1 MASQR
6 RAELVDYGISELRI
20 TNALRED
27 AVDLDV
33 TSLHHRRAVHRW
45 ERMSVG
51 DLIERVTWSRP
62 DKVAITGRPGAYAD
76 ERFAAL
82 TYRQADQV
90 ANQVAR
96 ALLARGLERGDV
108 VLLFCENSVEA
119 YLAKIGIAKAGL
131 VAAPLNPMMAPDLV
145 AAMIDLVRPK
155 LAIVDAELWPRAEGP
170 FAAKGLSAG
179 ISIPIGAPP
188 VPGSVSFAELIAGQ
202 DGTEPDVEIHADDI
216 WEILFTSGTTALPKG
231 VMISHATS
239 YLAGF
244 GFALSLTR
252 GLKLESDLTVGTY
265 LPMIYHVGDQP
276 FTYSVFLSGGT
287 LVLGRRPN
295 PEHIAEMIAEDKVTA
310 LWAGSPAMVRA
321 VDAVLTARPDLDA
334 RSLTVVV
341 YGWAALP
348 PATLA
353 SMKRHCGEDLCAFEI
368 FGQTESIACH
378 RFWPGEWPELYA
390 ATAPQHNY
398 VGVPS
403 PVLASTVLDP
413 DGNDLAGAPGVA
425 GEAVYRSPCM
435 MAGYYRDEEATRHA
449 FRYGWFHSGDSC
461 AYDENGLRV
470 MLDRYKD
477 IVKTGGENV
486 SSLRVEA
493 VLAQH
498 PDVAKAAVIGLP
510 HPRWSEAVTAVVVLR
525 DGSAASEEDL
535 IKHCRASLA
544 GYETPKSV
552 VFAADLPETVGGK
565 VLKYRL
571 RADHA
576 GHYRDVTDQ
585 F

>member
-1 MASQR
+1 
-6 RAELVDYGISELRI
+6 
-20 TNALRED
+20 
-27 AVDLDV
+27 VDLDV

-62 DKVAITGRPGAYAD
+62 DKPAIVGRPGAYGD

-90 ANQVAR
+90 ANQVAH
-96 ALLARGLERGDV
+96 ALLARGLTQGDV

-145 AAMIDLVRPK
+145 TAMIDLVQPK
-155 LAIVDAELWPRAEGP
+155 LAIVDAELWPKAEQPFKAKDLPPGITIAIGGP
-170 FAAKGLSAG
+170 
-179 ISIPIGAPP
+179 PAPH
-188 VPGSVSFAELIAGQ
+188 SVSFTEFIAGQ
-202 DGTEPDVEIHADDI
+202 PVTEPDVEIHADDI

-231 VMISHATS
+231 VMISHACS
-239 YLAGF
+239 YSAGF

-252 GLKLESDLTVGTY
+252 GLRLESDLKVGTY

-295 PEHIAEMIAEDKVTA
+295 PEHIAEMIAEDQVTA

-321 VDAVLTARPDLDA
+321 VDAALTSRPDLDA
-334 RSLTVVV
+334 RSLTVIV

-348 PATLA
+348 PGTLA

-368 FGQTESIACH
+368 FGQTESISCH
-378 RFWPGEWPELYA
+378 RFWPDEWPELYA
-390 ATAPQHNY
+390 ATAPQDNY

-403 PVLASTVLDP
+403 PILASTVLDP
-413 DGNDLAGAPGVA
+413 DGTDLADSPGVA
-425 GEAVYRSPCM
+425 GEAVYRSPAV
-435 MAGYYRDEEATRHA
+435 MAGYYRDEAATSRA

-461 AYDENGLRV
+461 VYDDAGLRIMV
-470 MLDRYKD
+470 DRYKD

-498 PDVAKAAVIGLP
+498 PDVAKAAVIGRP

-525 DGSAASEEDL
+525 DGARASEDDL

-571 RADHA
+571 RAEHT
-576 GHYRDVTDQ
+576 GHYAAASPSS
-585 F
+585 

>member
-1 MASQR
+1 MS
-6 RAELVDYGISELRI
+6 
-20 TNALRED
+20 LRED

-62 DKVAITGRPGAYAD
+62 DKVAIVGRPGAYAD
-76 ERFAAL
+76 EQMHAL
-82 TYRQADQV
+82 TYRQADRV
-90 ANQVAR
+90 ANQVAN
-96 ALLARGLERGDV
+96 ALLASGLERGDV

-131 VAAPLNPMMAPDLV
+131 VAAPLNPMMAPDLIQ
-145 AAMIDLVRPK
+145 AMI
-155 LAIVDAELWPRAEGP
+155 E
-170 FAAKGLSAG
+170 F
-179 ISIPIGAPP
+179 
-188 VPGSVSFAELIAGQ
+188 IAGQ
-202 DGTEPDVEIHADDI
+202 AGTEPDVEIHSDDI

-231 VMISHATS
+231 VMISHACS
-239 YLAGF
+239 YAAGF

-252 GLKLESDLTVGTY
+252 GLRLESDLKVGTY

-276 FTYSVFLSGGT
+276 FTYSVFLCAGT

-295 PEHIAEMIAEDKVTA
+295 PDHIAEMIDAEGVTA

-321 VDAVLTARPDLDA
+321 LDAVLTARPDLDA
-334 RSLTVVV
+334 RSLTVIV

-353 SMKRHCGEDLCAFEI
+353 SMKRHCGDDLCVFEI
-368 FGQTESIACH
+368 FGQTESISCH

-390 ATAPQHNY
+390 ATAPQQNY

-403 PVLASTVLDP
+403 PILASTVLDP
-413 DGNDLAGAPGVA
+413 DGRDLAGQPGVA
-425 GEAVYRSPCM
+425 GEAVYRSPAVT
-435 MAGYYRDEEATRHA
+435 AGYYRDEAATRHA
-449 FRYGWFHSGDSC
+449 FRFGWFHSGDSC
-461 AYDENGLRV
+461 AYDDAGLRV

-498 PDVAKAAVIGLP
+498 PDVVKAAVIGLP

-525 DGSAASEEDL
+525 DGAEASEEDL

-571 RADHA
+571 RSEHA
-576 GHYRDVTDQ
+576 GHYAGANP
-585 F
+585 

>member
-1 MASQR
+1 MA
-6 RAELVDYGISELRI
+6 LVNCESLMP
-20 TNALRED
+20 LRED
-27 AVDLDV
+27 TVDLDV

-62 DKVAITGRPGAYAD
+62 DKVAIVGRPGAYAD

-90 ANQVAR
+90 ANQVAN

-145 AAMIDLVRPK
+145 AAMIDLVQPK
-155 LAIVDAELWPRAEGP
+155 LALVDSELWSKAEKP

-252 GLKLESDLTVGTY
+252 GLALESDLTVGTY

-378 RFWPGEWPELYA
+378 RFWPDEWPELYA

-510 HPRWSEAVTAVVVLR
+510 HPHWSEAVTAVVVLR
-525 DGSAASEEDL
+525 DGAAASEEDL

-576 GHYRDVTDQ
+576 GHYRDAAP
-585 F
+585 

>member
-1 MASQR
+1 MA
-6 RAELVDYGISELRI
+6 LVNCESLMP
-20 TNALRED
+20 LRED
-27 AVDLDV
+27 TVDLDV

-62 DKVAITGRPGAYAD
+62 DKVAIVGRPGAYAD

-145 AAMIDLVRPK
+145 AAMIDLVQPK

-170 FAAKGLSAG
+170 FAAKGLRAG
-179 ISIPIGAPP
+179 ISIPVGAPP

-202 DGTEPDVEIHADDI
+202 DDTEPDVEIHADDI

-231 VMISHATS
+231 VMISHVTS

-353 SMKRHCGEDLCAFEI
+353 SMKRHCGENLCAFEI

-378 RFWPGEWPELYA
+378 RFWPDEWPELYA
-390 ATAPQHNY
+390 ATAPRHNY

-435 MAGYYRDEEATRHA
+435 MAGYYRDEEASRHA

-461 AYDENGLRV
+461 AYDENGLRI

-510 HPRWSEAVTAVVVLR
+510 HPHWSEAVTAVVVLR
-525 DGSAASEEDL
+525 DGTAASEEDL

-576 GHYRDVTDQ
+576 GHYRDVAP
-585 F
+585 

>member
-1 MASQR
+1 M
-6 RAELVDYGISELRI
+6 
-20 TNALRED
+20 
-27 AVDLDV
+27 DLDV

-62 DKVAITGRPGAYAD
+62 DKPAIAGRPGAYAD
-76 ERFAAL
+76 ERLASL
-82 TYRQADQV
+82 TYRQADEA
-90 ANQVAR
+90 ANQVAH
-96 ALLARGLERGDV
+96 ALLASGLERGDV

-145 AAMIDLVRPK
+145 AAMIDLVQPK
-155 LAIVDAELWPRAEGP
+155 LAIVDAELWPKAEEP
-170 FAAKGLSAG
+170 FAAKGLRAAVT
-179 ISIPIGAPP
+179 IAIGGPTA
-188 VPGSVSFAELIAGQ
+188 PGSVSFTEFIADQ
-202 DGTEPDVEIHADDI
+202 DTSEPDVEIHADDI

-231 VMISHATS
+231 VMISHACS
-239 YLAGF
+239 YAAGF

-252 GLKLESDLTVGTY
+252 GLRLESDLKLGTY
-265 LPMIYHVGDQP
+265 LPLIYHVGDQP
-276 FTYSVFLSGGT
+276 FTYSVFLCGGT

-295 PEHIAEMIAEDKVTA
+295 PEHIAEMIAAEQVTA

-321 VDAVLTARPDLDA
+321 LDATLTARPDLDA
-334 RSLTVVV
+334 RSLTVIV

-353 SMKRHCGEDLCAFEI
+353 SMKRHCGDDLCVFEI
-368 FGQTESIACH
+368 FGQTESISCH

-390 ATAPQHNY
+390 ATAPQQNY

-403 PVLASTVLDP
+403 PILASTVLDP
-413 DGNDLAGAPGVA
+413 DGGDLADQPGVA
-425 GEAVYRSPCM
+425 GEAVYRSPAV
-435 MAGYYRDEEATRHA
+435 MAGYYRDEAATRHA

-461 AYDENGLRV
+461 AYDDAGLRI

-525 DGSAASEEDL
+525 DGSEASEDDL

-565 VLKYRL
+565 VLKYKL
-571 RADHA
+571 RAEHA
-576 GHYRDVTDQ
+576 GHYRDVADP

>member
-1 MASQR
+1 M
-6 RAELVDYGISELRI
+6 
-20 TNALRED
+20 
-27 AVDLDV
+27 DLDV
-33 TSLHHRRAVHRW
+33 TSLHHRRAVRRW

-62 DKVAITGRPGAYAD
+62 DKLAIVGRPGAYAD

-82 TYRQADQV
+82 TYRQADQA
-90 ANQVAR
+90 ANQVAH
-96 ALLARGLERGDV
+96 ALLARGLSQGDV

-145 AAMIDLVRPK
+145 TAMIDLVQPK
-155 LAIVDAELWPRAEGP
+155 LAIVDAELWPKAEQP
-170 FAAKGLSAG
+170 FATKSLKARVT
-179 ISIPIGAPP
+179 ITIGGPPAPH
-188 VPGSVSFAELIAGQ
+188 SVSFAEFIAGQ
-202 DGTEPDVEIHADDI
+202 PVTEPDVEIHADDI

-231 VMISHATS
+231 VMISHACS
-239 YLAGF
+239 YSAGF
-244 GFALSLTR
+244 GFALSLPR
-252 GLKLESDLTVGTY
+252 GLRLESDLKVGTY

-287 LVLGRRPN
+287 LVLGRKPN
-295 PEHIAEMIAEDKVTA
+295 PEHIAEMIAEDQVTA

-321 VDAVLTARPDLDA
+321 VDAALTERPDLDA
-334 RSLTVVV
+334 HSLTVIV

-348 PATLA
+348 PDTLA

-368 FGQTESIACH
+368 FGQTESISCH
-378 RFWPGEWPELYA
+378 RFWPDEWPGLYA
-390 ATAPQHNY
+390 ATAPQDNY

-403 PVLASTVLDP
+403 PILASTVLDP
-413 DGNDLAGAPGVA
+413 DGTDLADRPGVA
-425 GEAVYRSPCM
+425 GEAVYRSPAV
-435 MAGYYRDEEATRHA
+435 MAGYYRDEAATSHA
-449 FRYGWFHSGDSC
+449 FRHGWFHSGDSC
-461 AYDENGLRV
+461 VYDDAGLRI
-470 MLDRYKD
+470 MIDRYKD

-525 DGSAASEEDL
+525 DGAQASEDDL
-535 IKHCRASLA
+535 IKHCRAHLA

-571 RADHA
+571 RAEHTA
-576 GHYRDVTDQ
+576 HYAAASPWS
-585 F
+585 

>member
-1 MASQR
+1 
-6 RAELVDYGISELRI
+6 
-20 TNALRED
+20 
-27 AVDLDV
+27 
-33 TSLHHRRAVHRW
+33 
-45 ERMSVG
+45 MSVG

-62 DKVAITGRPGAYAD
+62 DKLAIVGRPGAYAD

-82 TYRQADQV
+82 TYRQADQA
-90 ANQVAR
+90 ANQVAH
-96 ALLARGLERGDV
+96 ALLARGLSQGDV

-145 AAMIDLVRPK
+145 TAMIDLVQPK
-155 LAIVDAELWPRAEGP
+155 LAIVDAELWPKAQQPFGAKDLQAEITITVGGP
-170 FAAKGLSAG
+170 
-179 ISIPIGAPP
+179 PAPH
-188 VPGSVSFAELIAGQ
+188 SVLFPEFVAGQ
-202 DGTEPDVEIHADDI
+202 PATEPDVEIHADDI

-231 VMISHATS
+231 VLISHACS
-239 YLAGF
+239 YTAGF

-252 GLKLESDLTVGTY
+252 GLRLESDLKVGTY

-295 PEHIAEMIAEDKVTA
+295 AAHIAEMIAEQKVTA

-321 VDAVLTARPDLDA
+321 LDAELTARADLDA
-334 RSLTVVV
+334 TSLTVIV

-353 SMKRHCGEDLCAFEI
+353 SLKQHCGEDLCAFEI
-368 FGQTESIACH
+368 FGQTECIPCH

-390 ATAPQHNY
+390 ATAPQLNY
-398 VGVPS
+398 VGIPS
-403 PVLASTVLDP
+403 PILASTVFDP
-413 DGNDLAGAPGVA
+413 DGRDLRPEPGTA
-425 GEAVYRSPCM
+425 GEAVYRSPAV
-435 MAGYYRDEEATRHA
+435 MAGYYRDREATEHA
-449 FRYGWFHSGDSC
+449 FRFGWFHSGDSC
-461 AYDENGLRV
+461 SYDNDGLRIMV
-470 MLDRYKD
+470 DRYKD

-498 PDVAKAAVIGLP
+498 PDVAKSAVIGLP

-525 DGSAASEEDL
+525 DGARASEDDL
-535 IKHCRASLA
+535 IKHCRAHLA

-552 VFAADLPETVGGK
+552 VFAGDLPETVGGK

-571 RADHA
+571 RAEHT
-576 GHYRDVTDQ
+576 GHYAAASPWS
-585 F
+585 

>member
-1 MASQR
+1 
-6 RAELVDYGISELRI
+6 
-20 TNALRED
+20 
-27 AVDLDV
+27 VDLDV

-62 DKVAITGRPGAYAD
+62 DKAAIVGRPGAYAD
-76 ERFAAL
+76 ERFATL
-82 TYRQADQV
+82 TYRQADQA
-90 ANQVAR
+90 ANQVAH
-96 ALLARGLERGDV
+96 ALLASGLQRGDV

-145 AAMIDLVRPK
+145 EAMIDLVEPK
-155 LAIVDAELWPRAEGP
+155 LAIVDADLWPKAQEP
-170 FAAKGLSAG
+170 FAAKALAAAVT
-179 ISIPIGAPP
+179 IAIGGPP
-188 VPGSVSFAELIAGQ
+188 APGSMSFSDFVAGQ
-202 DGTEPDVEIHADDI
+202 PVTEPDVEIHADDI

-231 VMISHATS
+231 VMISHACS
-239 YLAGF
+239 YSAGF

-252 GLKLESDLTVGTY
+252 GLKLESDLKVGTY

-276 FTYSVFLSGGT
+276 FTYSVFLCGGT

-295 PEHIAEMIAEDKVTA
+295 HEHIAEMIAQERVTA

-321 VDAVLTARPDLDA
+321 VDAALTARPELDA
-334 RSLTVVV
+334 SSLTVIV

-368 FGQTESIACH
+368 FGQTECIPCH
-378 RFWPGEWPELYA
+378 RFWPDEWPELYA
-390 ATAPQHNY
+390 ATAPQQNY
-398 VGVPS
+398 VGIPS
-403 PVLASTVLDP
+403 PILGSTVLDP
-413 DGNDLAGAPGVA
+413 DGNDLAGRPGVA
-425 GEAVYRSPCM
+425 GEAVYRSPGV
-435 MAGYYRDEEATRHA
+435 MAGYYRDEAATGHA
-449 FRYGWFHSGDSC
+449 FRFGWFHSGDSC
-461 AYDENGLRV
+461 AYDDDGLRI

-477 IVKTGGENV
+477 IVKSGGENV

-498 PDVAKAAVIGLP
+498 PDVAKSAVIGLP
-510 HPRWSEAVTAVVVLR
+510 HARWGEAVTAVVVLR
-525 DGSAASEEDL
+525 DGAVATEDDL
-535 IKHCRASLA
+535 IKHCRAGLA

-571 RADHA
+571 RTEHADHYGGIDA
-576 GHYRDVTDQ
+576 PL
-585 F
+585 

>member
-1 MASQR
+1 
-6 RAELVDYGISELRI
+6 
-20 TNALRED
+20 
-27 AVDLDV
+27 
-33 TSLHHRRAVHRW
+33 
-45 ERMSVG
+45 
-51 DLIERVTWSRP
+51 
-62 DKVAITGRPGAYAD
+62 
-76 ERFAAL
+76 
-82 TYRQADQV
+82 
-90 ANQVAR
+90 
-96 ALLARGLERGDV
+96 
-108 VLLFCENSVEA
+108 
-119 YLAKIGIAKAGL
+119 
-131 VAAPLNPMMAPDLV
+131 
-145 AAMIDLVRPK
+145 
-155 LAIVDAELWPRAEGP
+155 
-170 FAAKGLSAG
+170 
-179 ISIPIGAPP
+179 
-188 VPGSVSFAELIAGQ
+188 
-202 DGTEPDVEIHADDI
+202 VEIHSDDI

-231 VMISHATS
+231 VMISHACS
-239 YLAGF
+239 YAAGF

-252 GLKLESDLTVGTY
+252 GLRLESDLKVGTY

-276 FTYSVFLSGGT
+276 FTYSVFLCGGT

-295 PEHIAEMIAEDKVTA
+295 PDHIAEMIDAEGVTA

-321 VDAVLTARPDLDA
+321 LDAVLTARPDLDA
-334 RSLTVVV
+334 RSLTVIV

-353 SMKRHCGEDLCAFEI
+353 SMKRHCGDDLCVFEI
-368 FGQTESIACH
+368 FGQTESISCH

-390 ATAPQHNY
+390 ATAPQQNY

-403 PVLASTVLDP
+403 PILASTVLDP
-413 DGNDLAGAPGVA
+413 DGRDLAGQPGVA
-425 GEAVYRSPCM
+425 GEAVYRSPAV
-435 MAGYYRDEEATRHA
+435 MAGYYRDEAATRHA
-449 FRYGWFHSGDSC
+449 FRFGWFHSGDSC
-461 AYDENGLRV
+461 AYDDAGLRI

-525 DGSAASEEDL
+525 DGAEASEEDL

-571 RADHA
+571 RSEHA
-576 GHYRDVTDQ
+576 GHYAGANP
-585 F
+585 

>member
-1 MASQR
+1 
-6 RAELVDYGISELRI
+6 
-20 TNALRED
+20 
-27 AVDLDV
+27 VDLDV
-33 TSLHHRRAVHRW
+33 TSLYHRRAVHRW

-51 DLIERVTWSRP
+51 DLIERMTWSRP
-62 DKVAITGRPGAYAD
+62 DKPAIVGCPGAYAD
-76 ERFAAL
+76 ERLAVL
-82 TYRQADQV
+82 TYRQAEEV
-90 ANQVAR
+90 ANQVAH
-96 ALLARGLERGDV
+96 ALLASGLERGDV

-145 AAMIDLVRPK
+145 TAMIDLVQPK
-155 LAIVDAELWPRAEGP
+155 LAIVDAELWPKAQEP
-170 FAAKGLSAG
+170 FAAKGLRAAVM
-179 ISIPIGAPP
+179 IAIGGPP
-188 VPGSVSFAELIAGQ
+188 VPGSESFSEFIAGHET
-202 DGTEPDVEIHADDI
+202 GEPDVEIHADDI

-231 VMISHATS
+231 VMISHACS
-239 YLAGF
+239 YAAGF

-252 GLKLESDLTVGTY
+252 GLRLESDLKVGTY
-265 LPMIYHVGDQP
+265 LPLIYHVGDQP
-276 FTYSVFLSGGT
+276 FTYSVFLCGGT
-287 LVLGRRPN
+287 LVLGRRPH
-295 PEHIAEMIAEDKVTA
+295 PEHIAEMIAAEQVTA

-321 VDAVLTARPDLDA
+321 LDAALTARPDLDA
-334 RSLTVVV
+334 HSLTVIV

-353 SMKRHCGEDLCAFEI
+353 SMKRHCGDDLCAFEI
-368 FGQTESIACH
+368 FGQTESISCH
-378 RFWPGEWPELYA
+378 RFWPDEWPELYA
-390 ATAPQHNY
+390 TTAPQQNY

-403 PVLASTVLDP
+403 PILASTVLDAS
-413 DGNDLAGAPGVA
+413 GGDLAGQPGVA
-425 GEAVYRSPCM
+425 GEAVYRSPAV
-435 MAGYYRDEEATRHA
+435 MAGYYRDEAATRHA

-461 AYDENGLRV
+461 AYDEIGLRI

-525 DGSAASEEDL
+525 DGAEASGDDL

-565 VLKYRL
+565 VLKYKL
-571 RADHA
+571 RAEHA
-576 GHYRDVTDQ
+576 GHYRNVTEP

>member
-1 MASQR
+1 M
-6 RAELVDYGISELRI
+6 
-20 TNALRED
+20 
-27 AVDLDV
+27 DLDV

-62 DKVAITGRPGAYAD
+62 DKLAIVGRPGAYAD
-76 ERFAAL
+76 ERLAAL
-82 TYRQADQV
+82 TYRQADET
-90 ANQVAR
+90 ANQVAH
-96 ALLARGLERGDV
+96 ALLVSGLERGDV

-145 AAMIDLVRPK
+145 VAMIDLVQPK
-155 LAIVDAELWPRAEGP
+155 LAIVDAELWPKAQEP
-170 FAAKGLSAG
+170 FASKGLRAAVT
-179 ISIPIGAPP
+179 IAIGGPAA
-188 VPGSVSFAELIAGQ
+188 PGSVSFTEFIADQ
-202 DGTEPDVEIHADDI
+202 ETTEPDVEIHADDI

-231 VMISHATS
+231 VMISHACS
-239 YLAGF
+239 YAAGF

-252 GLKLESDLTVGTY
+252 GLRLESDLKLGTY
-265 LPMIYHVGDQP
+265 LPLIYHVGDQP
-276 FTYSVFLSGGT
+276 FTYSVFLCAGT

-295 PEHIAEMIAEDKVTA
+295 PEHIAEMIDAEQVTA

-321 VDAVLTARPDLDA
+321 LDAALTTRPDLDA
-334 RSLTVVV
+334 HSLTVIV

-353 SMKRHCGEDLCAFEI
+353 SMKRHCGDDLCTFEI
-368 FGQTESIACH
+368 FGQTESIPCH
-378 RFWPGEWPELYA
+378 RFWPDEWPELYA
-390 ATAPQHNY
+390 ATAPQQNY

-403 PVLASTVLDP
+403 PILASTVLDP
-413 DGNDLAGAPGVA
+413 DGGDLAGQPGVA
-425 GEAVYRSPCM
+425 GEAVYRSPAV
-435 MAGYYRDEEATRHA
+435 MAGYYRDEAATRHA

-461 AYDENGLRV
+461 AYDDAGLRI

-525 DGSAASEEDL
+525 DGAEASEDEL

-565 VLKYRL
+565 VLKYKL
-571 RADHA
+571 RAEHA
-576 GHYRDVTDQ
+576 GHYRNVTEP